1 MAWPQKL
8 ASKPGSLPGSHF
20 LNRLLPL
27 LMVSNL
33 NFWLHCYTET
43 TGDTALLFRIRKLF
57 RKHAEIW
64 TTWMQSTAWSLCQY
78 PNMSGSINEPLLRA
92 SLSSLGLLGFRSGCF
107 VFDGY
112 PLGFRRVLP
121 TPPVI
126 HTCSHTAVPSTPAPR
141 SWASEAAWEGG
152 WGLWEEE
159 RSLDC

>member
-8 ASKPGSLPGSHF
+8 ASKPGALPGSHI
-20 LNRLLPL
+20 LNCLFPL

-33 NFWLHCYTET
+33 NFLLHCYTET

-78 PNMSGSINEPLLRA
+78 PNMSGSINEPLLST
-92 SLSSLGLLGFRSGCF
+92 SLSSLALLGFRSGCF

-112 PLGFRRVLP
+112 PLGFRRVSP

-141 SWASEAAWEGG
+141 SWASEAA
-152 WGLWEEE
+152 
-159 RSLDC
+159 